1 MNTTKKIA
9 VVLAVMMVAAAMAA
23 PAAMGDDVGYEA
35 VVCTH
40 QNTFICCG
48 PDGDFGEILQGGTS
62 DIIGT
67 FGLKN
72 VGGWDATVDAAFT
85 TQAVAGDHGL
95 VKSDDNTVAISAHD
109 FKLQQTG
116 DKSTAVVGPCGSV
129 VVAGDIDIT
138 TALVAFTATEK
149 HAENVAVNGLY
160 DCGEYIYDALG
171 ATVAAGDIRLT
182 KVGAFAC
189 GSVVAV
195 GDGDIG
201 TNIVAFG
208 AEKHAE
214 NVAVNGL
221 YDCGEYIYDAAG
233 AAVAEGDHRL
243 TDVFAACA
251 CVDSGGCC
259 PGGALTALLDNGN
272 DVLIPGVVPRN
283 GACCCCY
290 DAKLFVP
297 MATAAGTYLGT
308 VQLTF
313 GNA

>member
-1 MNTTKKIA
+1 VKRKKMNMTKKIA

-23 PAAMGDDVGYEA
+23 PAAMGDEVGYEA

-85 TQAVAGDHGL
+85 TVLGATFGL
-95 VKSDDNTVAISAHD
+95 VRDDNGAVIAASE

-116 DKSTAVVGPCGSV
+116 DKSTAVAGPCCSLV
-129 VVAGDIDIT
+129 QAGD
-138 TALVAFTATEK
+138 
-149 HAENVAVNGLY
+149 
-160 DCGEYIYDALG
+160 
-171 ATVAAGDIRLT
+171 
-182 KVGAFAC
+182 
-189 GSVVAV
+189 S
-195 GDGDIG
+195 DIG
-201 TNIVAFG
+201 TAVVAFAA

-214 NVAVNGL
+214 NVAVDGL

-233 AAVAEGDHRL
+233 AAVAAGDQRL

-251 CVDSGGCC
+251 CVDSEGCC
-259 PGGALTALLDNGN
+259 PGGVLTALLDNGV
-272 DVLIPGVVPRN
+272 DVPIPGIVPRN

-290 DAKLFVP
+290 DAKLSVP
-297 MATAAGTYLGT
+297 LATAAGTYLGT

-313 GNA
+313 ANA